1 MKTWNYRV
9 IKSLDPIE
17 GDTFQIHE
25 VYYDEN
31 GKIEM
36 LTERPTELAEGSM
49 ESLKSTLK
57 AMLDATRK
65 PALQEAS
72 VAGKELLVPVP
83 LSASNRK
90 PSDPRNHD
98 VHAPENTDH
107 QHDEA

>member
-1 MKTWNYRV
+1 MNTWNYRV

-36 LTERPTELAEGSM
+36 WTERPTELAEGSV

-57 AMLDATRK
+57 GMLDATRK

-72 VAGKELLVPVP
+72 VDGKQLLVPVP
-83 LSASNRK
+83 FSASNRE
-90 PSDPRNHD
+90 PSDLRNHD
-98 VHAPENTDH
+98 VHAPENSDH
-107 QHDEA
+107 HHDEA

>member
-31 GKIEM
+31 GNIAM
-36 LTERPTELAEGSM
+36 WTERPTELAEGSI

-57 AMLDATRK
+57 AMIDATRK

-72 VAGKELLVPVP
+72 VDGRERLVPVP
-83 LSASNRK
+83 LSGSNRE
-90 PSDPRNHD
+90 PSDLRNHD
-98 VHAPENTDH
+98 VRAPENTDH
-107 QHDEA
+107 HHDEA